1 MLDRPNV
8 GTVGA
13 AKPIEAK
20 IDVTRCFTFHNVP
33 EVEFRWG
40 SKSYTMRFDLA
51 SNVAFVLHDSSSFTK
66 LVHARSLPSCQL
78 TCFRTQALDLYHV
91 LCYFVHLT
99 LWCLS
104 LSLSRNQRS
113 QSRKGPT
120 VCHYSSGSET
130 DFDPCMLC
138 GGQGSKE

>member
-40 SKSYTMRFDLA
+40 SNSYTMRFDL
-51 SNVAFVLHDSSSFTK
+51 NLVLGTDTTTTYDHRHLIEVHLGTDHSRERVKFDDIDGGPHS
-66 LVHARSLPSCQL
+66 LVR
-78 TCFRTQALDLYHV
+78 TCFAPAL
-91 LCYFVHLT
+91 
-99 LWCLS
+99 
-104 LSLSRNQRS
+104 
-113 QSRKGPT
+113 
-120 VCHYSSGSET
+120 
-130 DFDPCMLC
+130 
-138 GGQGSKE
+138 

>member
-1 MLDRPNV
+1 MFDRPKV

-13 AKPIEAK
+13 PKPIEAK
-20 IDVTRCFTFHNVP
+20 IDVTRCFTFYNVP

-40 SKSYTMRFDLA
+40 SNSYTMCFDLA

-91 LCYFVHLT
+91 LCYFVHLPY
-99 LWCLS
+99 
-104 LSLSRNQRS
+104 
-113 QSRKGPT
+113 G
-120 VCHYSSGSET
+120 V
-130 DFDPCMLC
+130 
-138 GGQGSKE
+138 